1 MSLILP
7 EILVLSLAL
16 LILIFNLIFPEREK
30 WLFKATALGLLL
42 ILLIPLKT
50 GLSFEKSF
58 ISDNLSLP
66 FRSIFT
72 AAALFIVLI
81 SEEFFQKFKYKAEY
95 LVLTLFALLGMM
107 ITVSANDLIL
117 LFLGIELTTIT
128 FYLLAAFHKYEYIS
142 AEAGFKF
149 FLQGTISSA
158 VLLYGFSFLFGI
170 TGSTNFEEITSQI
183 LLLNS
188 IGSLWNL
195 ALVLVITGFAFK
207 IALFPFQLWIP
218 DIYQGAPT
226 PVTAFLSIGSKTAG
240 FIALIR
246 LLQGP
251 LNLPAATTILVLLAI
266 VTMLF
271 GNLMAIHQIN
281 LKRFLAFSSIGHAGF
296 ILIGLIT
303 GTSQGIKATLFYLIA
318 YLISNLLAFTSVIA
332 IYNKIKSY
340 ELSDFKNLSQKLPI
354 LSGIF
359 ALSLLSLTGIPPFI
373 GFFGKF
379 FIFLEAINQKMV
391 GLVIFALFNMVVAA
405 YYYFKIIKVM
415 YLQKEKEKPLSFKMG
430 FSMKIAVFGLT
441 GILVVLSIF
450 PGIMLDQLN

>member
-1 MSLILP
+1 MTLLLP

-16 LILIFNLIFPEREK
+16 LVLIFNLIFPKREK
-30 WLFKATALGLLL
+30 WLFKATALALLL

-58 ISDNLSLP
+58 IADNLSLP
-66 FRSIFT
+66 FRSIFI
-72 AAALFIVLI
+72 AAALFITLI
-81 SEEFFQKFKYKAEY
+81 SEEFFKKFKYKCEY

-107 ITVSANDLIL
+107 ITISANDLIL

-128 FYLLAAFHKYEYIS
+128 FYLLAAFHKHEYIS

-158 VLLYGFSFLFGI
+158 VLLYGFSFLFGV
-170 TGSTNFEEITSQI
+170 TGSTNLSEITSQV
-183 LLLNS
+183 LQTNS
-188 IGSLWNL
+188 FGSLWNL
-195 ALVLVITGFAFK
+195 AFVLIIAGFAFK

-218 DIYQGAPT
+218 DVYQGAPT

-240 FIALIR
+240 FIALAR

-251 LNLPAATTILVLLAI
+251 LNLPAATTILILLAI

-271 GNLMAIHQIN
+271 GNLMAIHQTN
-281 LKRFLAFSSIGHAGF
+281 LKRFLAFSSIAHAGF

-303 GTSQGIKATLFYLIA
+303 KATEATSFYLIA
-318 YLISNLLAFTSVIA
+318 YLISTLLAFTSIIA
-332 IYNKIKSY
+332 IYNQIKSY
-340 ELSDFKNLSQKLPI
+340 DLANYKNLGKKLPV

-359 ALSLLSLTGIPPFI
+359 ALSLLSLAGIPPLI

-379 FIFLEAINQKMV
+379 FVFLEAINQKMI
-391 GLVIFALFNMVVAA
+391 GLIVFALFNIVIAA

-415 YLQKEKEKPLSFKMG
+415 YLSKEKVKPMPYKTGISL
-430 FSMKIAVFGLT
+430 KIALFTLT
-441 GILVVLSIF
+441 GILIVLSIF
-450 PGIMLDQLN
+450 PGIILEKFN